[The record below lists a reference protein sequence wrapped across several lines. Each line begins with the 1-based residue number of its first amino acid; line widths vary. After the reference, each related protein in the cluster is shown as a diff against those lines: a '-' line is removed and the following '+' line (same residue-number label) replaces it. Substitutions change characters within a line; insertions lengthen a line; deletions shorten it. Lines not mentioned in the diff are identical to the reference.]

1 MIHIVI
7 GTKAQLIKMAP
18 IMRRLSLLDIEYNY
32 IYTGQHRDT
41 MEDIHRNF
49 SIKSFDKVLH
59 NKGDIVSVLAMFI
72 WFFKILSIT
81 LFNSKD
87 IFNNDKNG
95 VVLVHG
101 DTISTLLGAIM
112 GKFAGVKVAHV
123 ESGLR
128 SFNLLH
134 PFPEEITRV
143 LTFKLSD
150 YSFCP
155 GSWAVKNLKRYKMVK
170 IDTVNNT
177 LYDSLTEAMP
187 LINSYKDINIPDSK
201 YVVVTIHRFENLNN
215 LNRMKELLDILNNLS
230 EKFKVLFILHKPTKK
245 ALNKYKLMEKF
256 SSKIEFRERYDY
268 FRFIGLVSSSEF
280 IISDGGSNQEE
291 CYYLG
296 KPVLLYR
303 KATERGEGIG
313 INCVVSRYER
323 DTIFSFFNN
332 YENYK
337 RDFLKIEESPS
348 DLIIENLRKFYLSKT
363 KL

>member
-18 IMRRLSLLDIEYNY
+18 IMKRLSEQNIPYNY

-41 MEDIHRNF
+41 MEDIHSNF

-59 NKGDIVSVLAMFI
+59 DKGDIVSVVVMITWFI
-72 WFFKILSIT
+72 KIISIT
-81 LFNSKD
+81 LFKAKL

-112 GKFAGVKVAHV
+112 GKFAGVKVAHI

-128 SFNLLH
+128 SFNLFH
-134 PFPEEITRV
+134 PFPEEITRI

-155 GSWAVKNLKRYKMVK
+155 GDWAVKNLYSYKMKK

-187 LINSYKDINIPDSK
+187 LINSFTDLNIPDQD
-201 YVVVTIHRFENLNN
+201 YVVVTIHRFENLNSLEKMKN
-215 LNRMKELLDILNNLS
+215 LVEYLNRLS
-230 EKFKVLFILHKPTKK
+230 EKFKVLFILHNPTKK
-245 ALNKYKLMEKF
+245 ALSKYKLMDKF
-256 SSKIEFRERYDY
+256 SSNIEFRDRYDY
-268 FRFIGLVSSSEF
+268 FRFIGLISKSEF

-303 KATERGEGIG
+303 KATERGEGLG
-313 INCVVSRYER
+313 INCVVSEYKK
-323 DTIFSFFNN
+323 DKIDNFFEN
-332 YENYK
+332 YQSYK
-337 RDFLKIEESPS
+337 RDFLQIENSPTEM
-348 DLIIENLRKFYLSKT
+348 IIESLKKFY
-363 KL
+363 